1 CATRP
6 PSGTLAVTIPTELLS
21 PCPRADYLSVK
32 TAGDLAAFG
41 IQEDAYLAVC
51 DARRAEAIGIIQAQN
66 AAGAALARAL
76 APKGWWK
83 LW

>member
-1 CATRP
+1 M
-6 PSGTLAVTIPTELLS
+6 TIPTELLS

-51 DARRAEAIGIIQAQN
+51 DARRQEAVGIIQMQN
-66 AAGAALARAL
+66 AADAALARAVKIR
-76 APKGWWK
+76 PWWMV
-83 LW
+83 WSRP